1 MNIDLTD
8 KNALVCG
15 STAGIGKA
23 VAKQLAKM
31 GATAEQVAGF
41 TGIKSDARAIAQEFG
56 TSKISAQPYLRP
68 AMESNAQAVVSRL
81 GEALAQQLNK
91 YRKNTR

>member
-1 MNIDLTD
+1 MSSGRGL
-8 KNALVCG
+8 A
-15 STAGIGKA
+15 KA
-23 VAKQLAKM
+23 KKRLAKM
-31 GATAEQVAGF
+31 GASAEQVAGF